1 MIEKLTFQLT
11 IKCITHKMAF
21 MRTTL
26 CTLFF
31 LVINFAVYAQ
41 KNILINNVNVWDG
54 TSNTLK
60 VNFNV
65 LIEDNVIR
73 KVAKDIAEP
82 NSATVIDGGG
92 NTLIPGLSDAHVHL
106 SATMSGKESRNDAH
120 WMYTSIR
127 TAKAAENFLMLGFT
141 TVRDLGGP
149 VFGIKRAVDE
159 GLIPGPRIYP
169 SGAYI
174 SQTSGHGDFRSANE
188 TSVLL
193 SGGQIHPADV
203 LGWSF
208 VVDGVPEVLKA
219 ARENLRKGATQLK
232 VMAGGG
238 IASDFDPIHSV
249 QFTIEELEAAVQAAT
264 DWDTY
269 VAVHIYESK
278 GAIRALNAGVKCLDH
293 GHLIDEETVKLI
305 KEKDAWLVP
314 QAFWTETHASFWVP
328 GKDTIPELLYKKI
341 RPVLE
346 GTATVFK
353 LAKKHNINVGF
364 GSDAY
369 GDLGYE
375 SYALTEFTARAT
387 WYSPLE
393 ILKQATSDNARLLAL
408 SGKINPYKEGKLG
421 VIEAGAYAD
430 LLIYE
435 GNPLDDIEVVAHPEE
450 NLKLIMKDGKIYKN
464 EL

>member
-1 MIEKLTFQLT
+1 
-11 IKCITHKMAF
+11 
-21 MRTTL
+21 MRTLFLTL
-26 CTLFF
+26 LFLF
-31 LVINFAVYAQ
+31 ISFAVYTQ
-41 KNILINNVNVWDG
+41 SEILISNVNVWDG
-54 TSNTLK
+54 TSNTLNT
-60 VNFNV
+60 NFSV
-65 LIEDNVIR
+65 LIEGSLIK
-73 KVAKDIAEP
+73 KVAKNISKP
-82 NSATVIDGGG
+82 NGATLIDGGG
-92 NTLIPGLSDAHVHL
+92 KTLIPGLSDAHVHL
-106 SATMSGKESRNDAH
+106 SATLSGKEARNEAH

-149 VFGIKRAVDE
+149 VFGVKRAVDE
-159 GLIPGPRIYP
+159 GLVPGPRIYP

-188 TSVLL
+188 PSVLL
-193 SGGQIHPADV
+193 SGGQRHSADA

-238 IASDFDPIHSV
+238 IGSDFDPIHSV
-249 QFTIEELEAAVQAAT
+249 QFTTEELEAAVQAAS

-293 GHLIDEETVKLI
+293 GHLINEETVKLI

-314 QAFWTETHASFWVP
+314 QAFWTETPASFWVP
-328 GKDTIPELLYKKI
+328 GKDTIPEALYKKI
-341 RPVLE
+341 KPVLE
-346 GTATVFK
+346 GTANVFK
-353 LAKKHNINVGF
+353 LAKKYGINVGF

-375 SYALTEFTARAT
+375 SYALTEFTTRAQ

-393 ILKQATSDNARLLAL
+393 ILKQATSENARLFAL
-408 SGKINPYKEGKLG
+408 SGKINPYTEGKLG

-435 GNPLDDIEVVAHPEE
+435 GNPLDDIEVVAHPEK
-450 NLKLIMKDGKIYKN
+450 NLKLIMKDGKVYKN

>member
-1 MIEKLTFQLT
+1 MKKSFIVLFLLCFGTVLCAQN
-11 IKCITHKMAF
+11 H
-21 MRTTL
+21 TL
-26 CTLFF
+26 
-31 LVINFAVYAQ
+31 ID
-41 KNILINNVNVWDG
+41 NVNVWDG
-54 TSNTLK
+54 TSDRLQKN
-60 VNFNV
+60 VRV
-65 LIEDNVIR
+65 LIADNLILNLGENLTAPEGAV
-73 KVAKDIAEP
+73 
-82 NSATVIDGGG
+82 VIDGKGH
-92 NTLIPGLSDAHVHL
+92 TLIPGLSDVHVHL
-106 SATMSGKESRNDAH
+106 SATMSDKETRNEAH

-188 TSVLL
+188 PSVEL
-193 SGGQIHPADV
+193 SGGQMHPADV

-219 ARENLRKGATQLK
+219 ARENLRQGATQLK

-249 QFTIEELEAAVQAAT
+249 QFTAEELEAAVQAAA

-293 GHLIDEETVKLI
+293 GHLLNEETIKLI

-314 QAFWTETHASFWVP
+314 QAFWTETPASFWVP
-328 GKDTIPELLYKKI
+328 GQDKIPEALNKKI
-341 RPVLE
+341 QPVLE
-346 GTATVFK
+346 GTDTVFK
-353 LAKKHNINVGF
+353 LARKYDINVAF

-375 SYALTEFTARAT
+375 SYALKEFTTRT
-387 WYSPLE
+387 KWYSPLD
-393 ILKQATSDNARLLAL
+393 ILKQATSENARLLSL
-408 SGKINPYKEGKLG
+408 SGKINPYMEGKLG
-421 VIEAGAYAD
+421 VIAAGAYAD

-435 GNPLDDIEVVAHPEE
+435 GNPLEDLEIIAHPKK

-464 EL
+464 ELPKN

>member
-1 MIEKLTFQLT
+1 MMQKLLL
-11 IKCITHKMAF
+11 AF
-21 MRTTL
+21 LFIFFSFGLKAQTTL
-26 CTLFF
+26 
-31 LVINFAVYAQ
+31 I
-41 KNILINNVNVWDG
+41 KNVNLWDG
-54 TSNTLK
+54 TSDRLNK
-60 VNFNV
+60 NVSV
-65 LIEDNVIR
+65 LIEKNLIQ
-73 KVAKDIAEP
+73 KVSKTIPEP
-82 NSATVIDGGG
+82 QGATIIDGTGK
-92 NTLIPGLSDAHVHL
+92 TMIPGLSDAHVHL
-106 SATMSGKESRNDAH
+106 SANMNEKEARNDAH
-120 WMYTSIR
+120 WMYTSVR

-149 VFGIKRAVDE
+149 VFGIKQAVDE

-188 TSVLL
+188 PSVAL
-193 SGGQIHPADV
+193 SGGQMQATDL
-203 LGWSF
+203 LGWSY

-249 QFTIEELEAAVQAAT
+249 QFTPEELEAAVHAAA

-293 GHLIDEETVKLI
+293 GHLLNEETIQLI

-314 QAFWTETHASFWVP
+314 QAFWNDTPASFWVP
-328 GKDTIPELLYKKI
+328 GKDTIPEALYKKI
-341 RPVLE
+341 KPVLE
-346 GTATVFK
+346 GTDTVFK
-353 LAKKHNINVGF
+353 LAKKYGINVGF

-375 SYALTEFTARAT
+375 SYALTEFTSRAK

-393 ILKQATSDNARLLAL
+393 ILKQATSENARLLAL
-408 SGKINPYKEGKLG
+408 SGRINPYTEGKLG

-430 LLIYE
+430 VLIYD
-435 GNPLDDIEVVAHPEE
+435 GNPIEDIEVVAHPDK
-450 NLKLIMKDGKIYKN
+450 NLKLIMKDGVIYKN

>member
-1 MIEKLTFQLT
+1 MKTTFLTL
-11 IKCITHKMAF
+11 
-21 MRTTL
+21 L
-26 CTLFF
+26 L
-31 LVINFAVYAQ
+31 LVISFASYTQ
-41 KNILINNVNVWDG
+41 TIILIKNVNVWDG
-54 TSNTLK
+54 TSNSLSTNLS
-60 VNFNV
+60 V
-65 LIEDNVIR
+65 LIEDNLIK
-73 KVAKDIAEP
+73 KVAKNISEP
-82 NSATVIDGGG
+82 NGAMVLDGGG
-92 NTLIPGLSDAHVHL
+92 KTLIPGLSDAHVHL
-106 SATMSGKESRNDAH
+106 SATMSGSEARNDAH
-120 WMYTSIR
+120 WMYTAIK

-149 VFGIKRAVDE
+149 VFGVKRAVDE
-159 GLIPGPRIYP
+159 GLVPGPRIYP

-188 TSVLL
+188 PSVLL
-193 SGGQIHPADV
+193 SGGQMHASDA

-219 ARENLRKGATQLK
+219 ARENLRHGATQLK

-249 QFTIEELEAAVQAAT
+249 QFTAEELEAAVQAAT

-293 GHLIDEETVKLI
+293 GHLINEETVKLI

-314 QAFWTETHASFWVP
+314 QAFWTETPASFWVP
-328 GKDTIPELLYKKI
+328 GKDTIPKALYKKI
-341 RPVLE
+341 KPVLE
-346 GTATVFK
+346 GTDTVFK
-353 LAKKHNINVGF
+353 LAKKYDINVGF

-369 GDLGYE
+369 GALGYE
-375 SYALTEFTARAT
+375 AYALTEFTTRT
-387 WYSPLE
+387 SWYSPLE
-393 ILKQATSDNARLLAL
+393 ILKQATSENARLFNL
-408 SGKINPYKEGKLG
+408 SGKINPYREGKLG

-435 GNPLDDIEVVAHPEE
+435 GNPLEDIEVVAHPEK
-450 NLKLIMKDGKIYKN
+450 NLKLIMKDGKVYKN

>member
-1 MIEKLTFQLT
+1 MRIFHFILLT
-11 IKCITHKMAF
+11 A
-21 MRTTL
+21 
-26 CTLFF
+26 LFSF
-31 LVINFAVYAQ
+31 GLSAQ
-41 KNILINNVNVWDG
+41 NVILIENVNVWDG
-54 TSNTLK
+54 TSDELDKNIS
-60 VNFNV
+60 V
-65 LIEDNVIR
+65 LIENNLIK
-73 KVAKDIAEP
+73 KVAENISEP
-82 NSATVIDGGG
+82 NGAVIIDGGG
-92 NTLIPGLSDAHVHL
+92 KTLIPGLSDVHVHL
-106 SATMSGKESRNDAH
+106 SANMSGGQARNDAH

-159 GLIPGPRIYP
+159 GLTPGPRIYP

-174 SQTSGHGDFRSANE
+174 SQTSGHGDMRSANE
-188 TSVLL
+188 PSVQL
-193 SGGQIHPADV
+193 SGGQMNASDAV
-203 LGWSF
+203 LGWAF

-219 ARENLRKGATQLK
+219 SRENLRKGATQLK

-249 QFTIEELEAAVQAAT
+249 QFTTEELEAAVQAAA

-278 GAIRALNAGVKCLDH
+278 GAIRSLNAGVKCLDH
-293 GHLIDEETVKLI
+293 GHLINEETIKLI

-314 QAFWTETHASFWVP
+314 QAFWTETPASFWVP
-328 GKDTIPELLYKKI
+328 GSDTIPEALNKKI
-341 RPVLE
+341 QPVLV
-346 GTATVFK
+346 GTDNVFK
-353 LAKKHNINVGF
+353 LAKKYDINVGF

-375 SYALTEFTARAT
+375 AYALTEFTTRAK

-393 ILKQATSDNARLLAL
+393 ILKQATSENARLLSL
-408 SGKINPYKEGKLG
+408 SGKINPYTEGKLG
-421 VIEAGAYAD
+421 VVEEGAYAD

-435 GNPLDDIEVVAHPEE
+435 GNPLKNIEVVAHPEK

>member
-1 MIEKLTFQLT
+1 MKSILL
-11 IKCITHKMAF
+11 AF
-21 MRTTL
+21 
-26 CTLFF
+26 LFF
-31 LVINFAVYAQ
+31 ISSLAVYSQ
-41 KNILINNVNVWDG
+41 NNILIKNVNVWDG
-54 TSNTLK
+54 TSNTLNK
-60 VNFNV
+60 NVSV
-65 LIEDNVIR
+65 LIEDNLI
-73 KVAKDIAEP
+73 KTVAKDISEP
-82 NSATVIDGGG
+82 KGSAVIDGKGK
-92 NTLIPGLSDAHVHL
+92 TLIPGLSDAHVHL
-106 SATMSGKESRNDAH
+106 SANMSSKEARNDAH

-149 VFGIKRAVDE
+149 VFGVKRAIDE
-159 GLIPGPRIYP
+159 GLVPGPRIYP

-174 SQTSGHGDFRSANE
+174 SQTSGHGDFRNANE
-188 TSVLL
+188 PSVHL
-193 SGGQIHPADV
+193 SGGQMQAADL
-203 LGWSF
+203 LGWAY

-249 QFTIEELEAAVQAAT
+249 QFTTEELEAAVQAAA

-293 GHLIDEETVKLI
+293 GHLLNEETVRLI
-305 KEKDAWLVP
+305 KEKNAWLVP
-314 QAFWTETHASFWVP
+314 QAFWTDTPSSFWVP
-328 GKDTIPELLYKKI
+328 GEDTIPEALNKKI
-341 RPVLE
+341 KPVLD
-346 GTATVFK
+346 GTDIVFK
-353 LAKKHNINVGF
+353 LAKKHDVNVGF

-375 SYALTEFTARAT
+375 SYALQEFTSRT
-387 WYSPLE
+387 KWYSPLE
-393 ILKQATSDNARLLAL
+393 ILKQATSGNARLFSL
-408 SGKINPYKEGKLG
+408 SGKINPYTEGYLG
-421 VIEAGAYAD
+421 VIKAGAYAD

-435 GNPLDDIEVVAHPEE
+435 GNPLEDMAVVAHPEKT
-450 NLKLIMKDGKIYKN
+450 LKLIMKNGKIYKN

>member
-1 MIEKLTFQLT
+1 
-11 IKCITHKMAF
+11 
-21 MRTTL
+21 MRTFYSI
-26 CTLFF
+26 LFF
-31 LVINFAVYAQ
+31 AVFSFTLNAQ
-41 KNILINNVNVWDG
+41 NITLIKNVDVWDG
-54 TSNTLK
+54 TSSQLNK
-60 VNFNV
+60 NV
-65 LIEDNVIR
+65 SILIEDNLIR
-73 KVAKDIAEP
+73 EISKNIAEP
-82 NSATVIDGGG
+82 IGATIIDAKGK
-92 NTLIPGLSDAHVHL
+92 TLIPGLSDAHVHL
-106 SATMSGKESRNDAH
+106 SATMSDSETRNDAH

-159 GLIPGPRIYP
+159 GLVPGPRIYP

-188 TSVLL
+188 LSVAL
-193 SGGQIHPADV
+193 SGGQIHASDA

-238 IASDFDPIHSV
+238 ISSDFDPIHSV
-249 QFTIEELEAAVQAAT
+249 QFTSEELEAAVQAAA

-293 GHLIDEETVKLI
+293 GHLLNEETIKLI

-314 QAFWTETHASFWVP
+314 QAFWNDTPASFWAP
-328 GKDTIPELLYKKI
+328 GKDTIPEALNEKI
-341 RPVLE
+341 KPVLE
-346 GTATVFK
+346 GTDTVFK
-353 LAKKHNINVGF
+353 LAKKYDINVGF

-375 SYALTEFTARAT
+375 SYALTEFTSRT
-387 WYSPLE
+387 KWYSPLE
-393 ILKQATSDNARLLAL
+393 VLKQATSENARLLSL
-408 SGKINPYKEGKLG
+408 SGRINPYAEGKLG
-421 VIEAGAYAD
+421 VIEPGAYAD
-430 LLIYE
+430 VLIYY
-435 GNPLDDIEVVAHPEE
+435 GNPLEDIEIVAHPEK
-450 NLKLIMKDGKIYKN
+450 NLKLIMKDGIIYKN

>member
-1 MIEKLTFQLT
+1 
-11 IKCITHKMAF
+11 
-21 MRTTL
+21 MRTASII
-26 CTLFF
+26 LFLF
-31 LVINFAVYAQ
+31 CFAALNAQ
-41 KNILINNVNVWDG
+41 KHTFIDNVNIWDG
-54 TSNTLK
+54 TSDRIQNNLQ
-60 VNFNV
+60 V
-65 LIEDNVIR
+65 LIADNLILNVGKNITVPEGAVVI
-73 KVAKDIAEP
+73 
-82 NSATVIDGGG
+82 NG
-92 NTLIPGLSDAHVHL
+92 NGFTLIPGLSDAHVHL
-106 SATMSGKESRNDAH
+106 SANMSEKEARNEAH
-120 WMYTSIR
+120 WMYTSVR

-188 TSVLL
+188 PNVIL
-193 SGGQIHPADV
+193 SGGQMQAADL
-203 LGWSF
+203 LGWSY

-238 IASDFDPIHSV
+238 ISSDFDPIHSV
-249 QFTIEELEAAVQAAT
+249 QFTSEELEAAVQAAA

-293 GHLIDEETVKLI
+293 GHLLNEETIKLI

-314 QAFWTETHASFWVP
+314 QAFWNDTPASFWVP
-328 GKDTIPELLYKKI
+328 GKDTIPEALYKKI
-341 RPVLE
+341 KPVLE
-346 GTATVFK
+346 GTDTVFK
-353 LAKKHNINVGF
+353 LAKKYGINVGF

-375 SYALTEFTARAT
+375 SYALTEFTSRT
-387 WYSPLE
+387 KWYAPLE
-393 ILKQATSDNARLLAL
+393 ILKQATSENARLLSL
-408 SGKINPYKEGKLG
+408 SGRINPYSEGKLG
-421 VIEAGAYAD
+421 VIQVGAYAD

-435 GNPLDDIEVVAHPEE
+435 GNPLEDIEVVAHPEK
-450 NLKLIMKDGKIYKN
+450 NLKLIMKDGKVYKN

>member
-1 MIEKLTFQLT
+1 MRNTFLN
-11 IKCITHKMAF
+11 
-21 MRTTL
+21 
-26 CTLFF
+26 LFF
-31 LVINFAVYAQ
+31 LVISFTLFSQ
-41 KNILINNVNVWDG
+41 KTLLIKNVDVWDG
-54 TSNTLK
+54 TSDKLTKN
-60 VNFNV
+60 VDV
-65 LIEDNVIR
+65 LIDGNLIQ
-73 KVAKDIAEP
+73 KVSKNISEP
-82 NSATVIDGGG
+82 NGAFVINGGG
-92 NTLIPGLSDAHVHL
+92 KTLIPGLSDAHVHL
-106 SATMSGKESRNDAH
+106 SATMSDKETRNEAH

-188 TSVLL
+188 PSVQL

-249 QFTIEELEAAVQAAT
+249 QFTSEELEAAVQAAS

-278 GAIRALNAGVKCLDH
+278 GAIRALHAGVKCLDH
-293 GHLIDEETVKLI
+293 GHLLNEETIKLI
-305 KEKDAWLVP
+305 KEKNAWLVP
-314 QAFWTETHASFWVP
+314 QAFWSETPASFWVP
-328 GKDTIPELLYKKI
+328 GKDTIPEALNRKI
-341 RPVLE
+341 IPVLE
-346 GTATVFK
+346 GTDTVFK
-353 LAKKHNINVGF
+353 LAKKYDINVGF
-364 GSDAY
+364 GTDAY

-375 SYALTEFTARAT
+375 SYALTEFTSRAK
-387 WYSPLE
+387 WYSALA
-393 ILKQATSDNARLLAL
+393 ILKQATSENARLFSL
-408 SGKINPYKEGKLG
+408 SGKINPYTAGKLG
-421 VIEAGAYAD
+421 VIEVGAYAD
-430 LLIYE
+430 LLIYD
-435 GNPLDDIEVVAHPEE
+435 GNPLENIEVVANPAK
-450 NLKLIMKDGKIYKN
+450 NLKLIMKDGKVYKN

>member
-1 MIEKLTFQLT
+1 MKTFFLTFL
-11 IKCITHKMAF
+11 
-21 MRTTL
+21 
-26 CTLFF
+26 F
-31 LVINFAVYAQ
+31 LVIASTSFAQ
-41 KNILINNVNVWDG
+41 NNILIKNVNVWNG
-54 TSNTLK
+54 TSNQLEK
-60 VNFNV
+60 NVNV
-65 LIEDNVIR
+65 LIQDNLIAAVGKNIPEPTG
-73 KVAKDIAEP
+73 AKI
-82 NSATVIDGGG
+82 IDGGG
-92 NTLIPGLSDAHVHL
+92 KTLIPGLSDAHVHL
-106 SATMSGKESRNDAH
+106 SATMSDKETRNEAH

-149 VFGIKRAVDE
+149 VFGVKRAVDE
-159 GLIPGPRIYP
+159 GLVPGPRIYP

-174 SQTSGHGDFRSANE
+174 SQTSGHGDFRGANE
-188 TSVLL
+188 PSVVL
-193 SGGQIHPADV
+193 SGGQMHASDAA

-238 IASDFDPIHSV
+238 ISSDFDPIHSV
-249 QFTIEELEAAVQAAT
+249 QFTAEELEAAVQAAA

-278 GAIRALNAGVKCLDH
+278 GAIRSLNAGVKCLDH
-293 GHLIDEETVKLI
+293 GHLINEETVKLI

-314 QAFWTETHASFWVP
+314 QAFWNDTPASFWVP
-328 GKDTIPELLYKKI
+328 GSDKIPDALNKKI

-346 GTATVFK
+346 GTDTVFK
-353 LAKKHNINVGF
+353 LAKKYDINVGF

-375 SYALTEFTARAT
+375 AYALTEFTSRAK

-393 ILKQATSDNARLLAL
+393 ILKQATSENARLFSL
-408 SGKINPYKEGKLG
+408 SGRINPYTEGKLG
-421 VIEAGAYAD
+421 VIEVGAYAD

-435 GNPLDDIEVVAHPEE
+435 GNPLKDIEVVAHPEK
-450 NLKLIMKDGKIYKN
+450 NLKLIMKDGKVYKN

>member
-1 MIEKLTFQLT
+1 
-11 IKCITHKMAF
+11 
-21 MRTTL
+21 MRTTCL
-26 CTLFF
+26 TLLFF
-31 LVINFAVYAQ
+31 VIGIAVYSQ
-41 KNILINNVNVWDG
+41 HNILIKNVNVWDG
-54 TSNTLK
+54 TSDKLDKNLS
-60 VNFNV
+60 V
-65 LIEDNVIR
+65 LIKDNLII
-73 KVAKDIAEP
+73 KVGKSISEP
-82 NSATVIDGGG
+82 NGATVIDGAGK
-92 NTLIPGLSDAHVHL
+92 TLIPGLSDAHVHL
-106 SATMSGKESRNDAH
+106 SATMGNGETRNEAH

-149 VFGIKRAVDE
+149 VFGIKRAIDE
-159 GLIPGPRIYP
+159 GLTIGPRIYP

-174 SQTSGHGDFRSANE
+174 SQTSGHGDMRSANE
-188 TSVLL
+188 PSVQL
-193 SGGQIHPADV
+193 SGGQMTTSDAA
-203 LGWSF
+203 LGWAF

-249 QFTIEELEAAVQAAT
+249 QFTTEELEAAVQAAA

-269 VAVHIYESK
+269 VAVHIYEPK

-293 GHLIDEETVKLI
+293 GHLLDEETVKLI

-314 QAFWTETHASFWVP
+314 QAFWTETPASFWVP
-328 GKDTIPELLYKKI
+328 GEDTIPEALNKKI
-341 RPVLE
+341 KPVLE
-346 GTATVFK
+346 GTDTVFK
-353 LAKKHNINVGF
+353 LAKKYGINVGF

-375 SYALTEFTARAT
+375 SYALTEFTTRAK

-393 ILKQATSDNARLLAL
+393 ILKQATSGNARLFSL
-408 SGKINPYKEGKLG
+408 SGKINPYTEGKLG
-421 VIEAGAYAD
+421 VIKVGAYAD
-430 LLIYE
+430 LLIYD
-435 GNPLDDIEVVAHPEE
+435 GNPLDDIEVVAHPEKT
-450 NLKLIMKDGKIYKN
+450 LKLIMKDGKIYKN

>member
-1 MIEKLTFQLT
+1 
-11 IKCITHKMAF
+11 
-21 MRTTL
+21 MRTSS
-26 CTLFF
+26 FF
-31 LVINFAVYAQ
+31 LLFLVFSFAVFSQ
-41 KNILINNVNVWDG
+41 NNILIKNVNVWDG
-54 TSNTLK
+54 TSDRLNNN
-60 VNFNV
+60 VSV
-65 LIEDNVIR
+65 LIEGNLIKMVSKNIS
-73 KVAKDIAEP
+73 EP
-82 NSATVIDGGG
+82 DGATILDGKGR
-92 NTLIPGLSDAHVHL
+92 TLIPGLSDAHVHL
-106 SATMSGKESRNDAH
+106 SATMSDRETRNEAH

-159 GLIPGPRIYP
+159 GLIVGPRIYP

-188 TSVLL
+188 PSVQL
-193 SGGQIHPADV
+193 SGGQLHPADL
-203 LGWSF
+203 LGWSY

-219 ARENLRKGATQLK
+219 SRENLRKGATQLK

-249 QFTIEELEAAVQAAT
+249 QFTIEELQAAVQAAA

-293 GHLIDEETVKLI
+293 GHLLNEETIKLI

-314 QAFWTETHASFWVP
+314 QAFWTDTPASFWVP
-328 GKDTIPELLYKKI
+328 GSNVIPEALNKKI
-341 RPVLE
+341 KPVLE
-346 GTATVFK
+346 GTDTVFK
-353 LAKKHNINVGF
+353 LAKKYDINVGF

-375 SYALTEFTARAT
+375 SYALTEFTSRAK
-387 WYSPLE
+387 WYAPLE
-393 ILKQATSDNARLLAL
+393 ILKQATSENARLLSL
-408 SGKINPYKEGKLG
+408 SGKINPYAKGKLG

-435 GNPLDDIEVVAHPEE
+435 GNPLENIEVIALPEK
-450 NLKLIMKDGKIYKN
+450 NLKLIMKDGKVYKN
-464 EL
+464 DL

>member
-1 MIEKLTFQLT
+1 MK
-11 IKCITHKMAF
+11 THF
-21 MRTTL
+21 STV
-26 CTLFF
+26 LFLLSF
-31 LVINFAVYAQ
+31 LLAGAQ
-41 KNILINNVNVWDG
+41 SQILIKNVDVWDG
-54 TSNTLK
+54 TSNKLNK
-60 VNFNV
+60 NVSV
-65 LIEDNVIR
+65 LIENNLIAAVG
-73 KVAKDIAEP
+73 KNLAEP
-82 NSATVIDGGG
+82 KGATLIDGGG
-92 NTLIPGLSDAHVHL
+92 KTLIPGLSDAHVHL
-106 SATMSGKESRNDAH
+106 SATMSDKETRNEAH

-149 VFGIKRAVDE
+149 VFGVKRAVDE
-159 GLIPGPRIYP
+159 GLTPGPRIYP

-188 TSVLL
+188 PSVLL
-193 SGGQIHPADV
+193 SGGQMHTSDAA

-238 IASDFDPIHSV
+238 ISSDFDPIHSV
-249 QFTIEELEAAVQAAT
+249 QFTVEELEAAVQAAA

-278 GAIRALNAGVKCLDH
+278 GAIRSLNAGVKCLDH
-293 GHLIDEETVKLI
+293 GHLINEETIKLI

-314 QAFWTETHASFWVP
+314 QAFWNDTPPSFWVP
-328 GKDTIPELLYKKI
+328 GSDKIPDALSKKI
-341 RPVLE
+341 KPVLE
-346 GTATVFK
+346 GTDNVFK
-353 LAKKHNINVGF
+353 LAKKYNINVGF

-375 SYALTEFTARAT
+375 SYALTEFTSRAK

-393 ILKQATSDNARLLAL
+393 ILKQATSENARLFSL
-408 SGKINPYKEGKLG
+408 SGKLNPYTEGKIG
-421 VIEAGAYAD
+421 VIEVGAYAD

-435 GNPLDDIEVVAHPEE
+435 ANPLEDITIVAHPEK

>member
-1 MIEKLTFQLT
+1 
-11 IKCITHKMAF
+11 
-21 MRTTL
+21 MRTYFIVLFLFCLAALQSQNHTL
-26 CTLFF
+26 
-31 LVINFAVYAQ
+31 IE
-41 KNILINNVNVWDG
+41 NVDVWDG
-54 TSNTLK
+54 TSDRLQKN
-60 VNFNV
+60 VQV
-65 LIEDNVIR
+65 LIADNLIERVGKNITPPEG
-73 KVAKDIAEP
+73 AI
-82 NSATVIDGGG
+82 VIDGKGF
-92 NTLIPGLSDAHVHL
+92 TLIPGLSDAHVHL
-106 SATMSGKESRNDAH
+106 SANMSAKEARNEAH
-120 WMYTSIR
+120 WMYTSVR

-188 TSVLL
+188 PSVVL
-193 SGGQIHPADV
+193 SGGQMQAADL

-219 ARENLRKGATQLK
+219 ARENLRRGATQLK

-249 QFTIEELEAAVQAAT
+249 QFTSEELEAAVQAAA

-293 GHLIDEETVKLI
+293 GHLLNEETIQLI

-314 QAFWTETHASFWVP
+314 QAFWNDTPASFWVP
-328 GKDTIPELLYKKI
+328 GKDTIPEALYKKI
-341 RPVLE
+341 KPVLE
-346 GTATVFK
+346 GTDTVFK
-353 LAKKHNINVGF
+353 LAKKYNINVGF

-375 SYALTEFTARAT
+375 SYALTEFTSRAK
-387 WYSPLE
+387 WFSPVE
-393 ILKQATSDNARLLAL
+393 ILKQATSGNAKLLSL
-408 SGKINPYKEGKLG
+408 SGKINPYQKGKLG

-430 LLIYE
+430 VLLYE
-435 GNPLDDIEVVAHPEE
+435 GNPLEDIQVVAHPEK
-450 NLKLIMKDGKIYKN
+450 NLKLIMKDGKVFKN

>member
-1 MIEKLTFQLT
+1 
-11 IKCITHKMAF
+11 
-21 MRTTL
+21 MRTSS
-26 CTLFF
+26 FF
-31 LVINFAVYAQ
+31 LLFLVFSFAVFSQ
-41 KNILINNVNVWDG
+41 NNILIKNVNVWDG
-54 TSNTLK
+54 TSDRLNNN
-60 VNFNV
+60 VSV
-65 LIEDNVIR
+65 LIEGNLIKMVSKNIS
-73 KVAKDIAEP
+73 EP
-82 NSATVIDGGG
+82 DGATILDGKGR
-92 NTLIPGLSDAHVHL
+92 TLIPGLSDAHVHL
-106 SATMSGKESRNDAH
+106 SATMSDRETRNEAH

-159 GLIPGPRIYP
+159 GLIVGPRIYP

-188 TSVLL
+188 PSVQL
-193 SGGQIHPADV
+193 SGGQLHPADL
-203 LGWSF
+203 LGWSY

-219 ARENLRKGATQLK
+219 SRENLRKGATQLK

-249 QFTIEELEAAVQAAT
+249 QFTIEELQAAVQAAA

-293 GHLIDEETVKLI
+293 GHLLNEETIKLI

-314 QAFWTETHASFWVP
+314 QAFWTDTPASFWVP
-328 GKDTIPELLYKKI
+328 GSNVIPEALNKKI
-341 RPVLE
+341 KPVLE
-346 GTATVFK
+346 GTDTVFK
-353 LAKKHNINVGF
+353 LAKKYDINVGF

-375 SYALTEFTARAT
+375 SYALTEFTSRAK
-387 WYSPLE
+387 WYTPIE
-393 ILKQATSDNARLLAL
+393 ILKQATSENARLLSL
-408 SGKINPYKEGKLG
+408 SGKINPYTKGKLG
-421 VIEAGAYAD
+421 VIEKGAYAD
-430 LLIYE
+430 LLIYD
-435 GNPLDDIEVVAHPEE
+435 GNPLENIAVVANPQQY
-450 NLKLIMKDGKIYKN
+450 LKLIMKDGKVYKN
-464 EL
+464 DL

>member
-1 MIEKLTFQLT
+1 L
-11 IKCITHKMAF
+11 IK
-21 MRTTL
+21 
-26 CTLFF
+26 
-31 LVINFAVYAQ
+31 
-41 KNILINNVNVWDG
+41 NVNVWDG
-54 TSNTLK
+54 TSDKLK
-60 VNFNV
+60 KGFSV
-65 LIEDNVIR
+65 LVENNLIKQVGKNISAPDNARI
-73 KVAKDIAEP
+73 
-82 NSATVIDGGG
+82 IDGGG
-92 NTLIPGLSDAHVHL
+92 KTLIPGLSDAHVHL
-106 SATMSGKESRNDAH
+106 SATMGGGALRNDTH
-120 WMYTSIR
+120 WMYSAIR

-149 VFGIKRAVDE
+149 VFGVKRAVDE

-174 SQTSGHGDFRSANE
+174 SQTSGHGDFRNANE
-188 TSVLL
+188 PSVQL
-193 SGGQIHPADV
+193 SGGQRHTADQ

-249 QFTIEELEAAVQAAT
+249 QFTSEELEAAVQAAA

-278 GAIRALNAGVKCLDH
+278 GAIRSLNAGVKCLDH
-293 GHLIDEETVKLI
+293 GHLLNEEVIKLI
-305 KEKDAWLVP
+305 KEKNAWLVP
-314 QAFWTETHASFWVP
+314 QAFWTDTPASFWVP
-328 GKDTIPELLYKKI
+328 GKDKIPDALNKKI
-341 RPVLE
+341 QPVLE
-346 GTATVFK
+346 GTDTVFK
-353 LAKKHNINVGF
+353 LSKKHNINVGF

-375 SYALTEFTARAT
+375 KYALEEFTSRMK

-393 ILKQATSDNARLLAL
+393 ILKQATSGNARLLSL

-421 VIEAGAYAD
+421 VIKAGAYAD

-435 GNPLDDIEVVAHPEE
+435 GNPLENIEIVAHPEKY
-450 NLKLIMKDGKIYKN
+450 LKLIMKDGQVFKN
-464 EL
+464 QLPQN